1 MISIVLTTYN
11 GSKYLHNQ
19 IESLLYQTNAF
30 DELIICDDNSKDDT
44 KLILEKYTQTDRRI
58 KIFFNATNIGFK
70 ANFEKALLL
79 SKGDFIALC
88 DQDDIWE
95 PDHLKLL
102 CSNIHDKY
110 VACGDSH
117 LIDSAGI
124 SRNMNLSDAKH
135 FFYSDNCD
143 QLFRF
148 ITLYQNPFQGASMLL
163 KRDFLSI
170 ALPIPDNIKYHD
182 VWFAAL
188 ACVLNSFVYVP
199 KVVTNYRIHGNN
211 ASGSHE
217 KTNMLKTILGHLVRG
232 HAPDSNRKE
241 LVDELS
247 KRLTLQG
254 IDCPKVFSDVLD
266 YYLNEDSLNGRMRNL
281 MYEITNYHSIYG

>member
-11 GSKYLHNQ
+11 GSKYLRDQ
-19 IESLLYQTNAF
+19 IKSLLFQTIEF
-30 DELIICDDNSKDDT
+30 DELIVCDDNSTDDT
-44 KLILEKYTQTDRRI
+44 KLILKNYVQADHRI
-58 KIFFNATNIGFK
+58 KISFNTTNIGFK

-95 PDHLKLL
+95 PNHLKLL
-102 CSNIHDKY
+102 INNINDKY

-117 LIDSAGI
+117 LIDSDGN

-135 FFYSDNCD
+135 FSYSENSE

-163 KRDFLSI
+163 RRDFLDI

-182 VWFAAL
+182 VWFAAM
-188 ACVLNSFVYVP
+188 ACLLNSFVYVP

-232 HAPDSNRKE
+232 HASDSNRKE
-241 LVDELS
+241 LVAELS
-247 KRLTLQG
+247 KRLTLHG
-254 IDCPKVFSDVLD
+254 IDCPKVFSEVLD
-266 YYLNEDSLNGRMRNL
+266 YYLREDSLDGRMRNL

>member
-1 MISIVLTTYN
+1 MISIALASYN
-11 GSKYLHNQ
+11 GSRYLKPQ
-19 IESLLYQTNAF
+19 IDSLISQSINF
-30 DELIICDDNSKDDT
+30 DELIICDDNSMDNT
-44 KLILEKYTQTDRRI
+44 RLILEDYSKRDHRI
-58 KIFFNATNIGFK
+58 KVFFNATNIGFK
-70 ANFEKALLL
+70 ANFEKALQL

-102 CSNIHDKY
+102 FSNIRDKY

-117 LIDSAGI
+117 LIDSNGI

-135 FFYSDNCD
+135 FSYSGNCD

-163 KRDFLSI
+163 RRDFLSI

-182 VWFAAL
+182 VWFAAM
-188 ACVLNSFVYVP
+188 ACLLNSFVYVP
-199 KVVTNYRIHGNN
+199 EVVTNYRIHGNN

-232 HAPDSNRKE
+232 HASDSNRKE
-241 LVDELS
+241 LVAELS
-247 KRLTLQG
+247 NRLSFHD
-254 IDCPKVFSDVLD
+254 IECPEVFSDVLD
-266 YYLNEDSLNGRMRNL
+266 YYLNEDSLDGRMRNL